1 MLDLIFALTIFGLLM
16 ALGFGVGGYVERRH
30 YANLE
35 ARERLT
41 QRLSLVT
48 IGAKTPIPEARQAQL
63 FVGCVV
69 VSSDYFRHMVAT
81 WSVLFGGEI
90 PGFQR
95 LLDRGRREAIL
106 RMKEAALVWGATQI
120 ANVRI
125 ETANLNDAVGDE
137 GMALVEVIAYGTG
150 IR

>member
-1 MLDLIFALTIFGLLM
+1 MLDVILTLAIFVFLM

-30 YANLE
+30 YAQLKE
-35 ARERLT
+35 RERLT

-69 VSSDYFRHMVAT
+69 ISSDYFRHMVAA

-106 RMKEAALVWGATQI
+106 RMKEAALAWGATQI
-120 ANVRI
+120 VNVRI